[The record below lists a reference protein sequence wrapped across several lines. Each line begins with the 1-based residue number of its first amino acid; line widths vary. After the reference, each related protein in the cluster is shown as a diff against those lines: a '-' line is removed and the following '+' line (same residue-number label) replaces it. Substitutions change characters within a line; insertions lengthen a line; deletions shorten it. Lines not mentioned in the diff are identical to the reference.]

1 VKSNSKNPKDPPR
14 IDFQALLDTGANC
27 NVISNRHEHLFNV
40 SQSSKR
46 RIRFATDDNS
56 QLASIC
62 QVKFTIENHEL
73 NLEFEA
79 EFYVCNIV
87 EDMILGNPLLKR
99 TGIIYLCLKDSAD
112 NPFLPKVYNLEE
124 LVGDQEGECEHVES
138 PEDTAFNS
146 DTQDIWVDFA
156 KSFGLNSPEEFF
168 NVIVYYALHTTFPI
182 GDFCTRL
189 KDVVQ
194 AMGDIMKHSFQRS
207 NMSMMKRAYHPNAPF
222 KELNKAVEIIINAI
236 NMIWDIA
243 NIGIAKFRPMDV
255 DFDMDLFK
263 TLHKKQPVQSLNEP
277 MSRYL
282 EDLLNRLRS
291 RNMLRKVPVEE
302 ISDIT
307 TVSSSYLISKH
318 VPGKFRFIIDMLK
331 SGINGATRPISY
343 PTPDLHEH
351 LDFSAGF
358 DVVSTADGCDF
369 YFQMPVSPA
378 SYRYFTIVTKFGYDQ
393 FMTLPQGSRNAC
405 QHVAL
410 CTGETLLVEK
420 MSHTHKCYFDDFHT
434 RANFGQGDLKY
445 FDVLLRLV
453 EFHLYGLR
461 YNIKFDILKAK
472 LCFATLDL
480 LGFTIDKQGK
490 RISAS
495 RIDALTKLRKPKSR
509 NDVEKLLGCFVFVA
523 KWIKD
528 FATFTAPL
536 YSLLHKG
543 VRFDRAWSAVHDE
556 ALIALRQCVQ
566 RAPILTV
573 LNYDSMVYFRSDAS
587 LLAIAAVLYQLV
599 DDKELPACYGS
610 KKLTNH
616 QKSWPIVQ
624 TEFYALIYFVRKW
637 KTMLQGARV
646 TIEVDAR
653 NLLWARNSSNE
664 MIRRWSYEVDSYLD
678 IVKVVHVPGSENE
691 PVDSMSRFVDEDPES
706 KLVVS
711 SLSVSLDMEF
721 SVSVLMADQCG
732 QCDSCVNEIMLTL
745 EEIDNLTDVEKSEQM
760 CDTFGSTL
768 DLECAMTK
776 ERFLI
781 ISLAHN
787 SVCGHAGVSGTLS
800 LLRRANLHCR
810 RCFKNLSHLRQ
821 LVSMFIKACPV
832 CQLSWSLLSTRYP
845 HTEMV
850 LHEYFSHIDLDYAF
864 VGPDRLGN
872 VDVLVARCRFSRFV
886 EIWPTKSTTFEE
898 FAIHLLALVG
908 RYGMFEKYAMDNTN
922 APFSKKLVEHL
933 MTLING
939 TRHKLMAYLPQA
951 NPAERSVKEVL
962 RHYRALCL
970 CRPEV
975 AKDWSVYSPIV
986 VSVIN
991 NTFNATIHTTPTK
1004 MMFGDSVDH
1013 IRGIL
1018 TPFGKEK
1025 TRTFGP
1031 CWASAVSEN
1040 HSIIM
1045 ATADA
1050 YQIQRLEQCLNAMPD
1065 FDGDHVYRP
1074 GEYVVSVLPTGM
1086 RRPKLNP
1093 QFRGLYLVYR
1103 TSGNN
1108 ESTVHCKS
1116 VMDETITEIHARDLR
1131 PIDLSVLASIDEIR
1145 GLAAKLLSVPEW
1157 VVSEIQDHRIS
1168 ITSEKPDV
1176 ITDATLPTLEFL
1188 CFYKDMP
1195 ASESYW
1201 WNRYNDLS
1209 HLPLL
1214 KKYLDT
1220 VRNLIPQTGAD
1231 GRSLHLHSIP
1241 SLKVFCR
1248 SYGISIGDA
1257 TLKHEILRL
1266 IDEQRSVRVSGYN

>member
-1 VKSNSKNPKDPPR
+1 
-14 IDFQALLDTGANC
+14 
-27 NVISNRHEHLFNV
+27 
-40 SQSSKR
+40 
-46 RIRFATDDNS
+46 
-56 QLASIC
+56 
-62 QVKFTIENHEL
+62 
-73 NLEFEA
+73 
-79 EFYVCNIV
+79 
-87 EDMILGNPLLKR
+87 
-99 TGIIYLCLKDSAD
+99 
-112 NPFLPKVYNLEE
+112 
-124 LVGDQEGECEHVES
+124 
-138 PEDTAFNS
+138 
-146 DTQDIWVDFA
+146 
-156 KSFGLNSPEEFF
+156 
-168 NVIVYYALHTTFPI
+168 
-182 GDFCTRL
+182 
-189 KDVVQ
+189 
-194 AMGDIMKHSFQRS
+194 
-207 NMSMMKRAYHPNAPF
+207 
-222 KELNKAVEIIINAI
+222 
-236 NMIWDIA
+236 
-243 NIGIAKFRPMDV
+243 
-255 DFDMDLFK
+255 
-263 TLHKKQPVQSLNEP
+263 
-277 MSRYL
+277 
-282 EDLLNRLRS
+282 
-291 RNMLRKVPVEE
+291 
-302 ISDIT
+302 
-307 TVSSSYLISKH
+307 
-318 VPGKFRFIIDMLK
+318 
-331 SGINGATRPISY
+331 
-343 PTPDLHEH
+343 
-351 LDFSAGF
+351 
-358 DVVSTADGCDF
+358 
-369 YFQMPVSPA
+369 
-378 SYRYFTIVTKFGYDQ
+378 
-393 FMTLPQGSRNAC
+393 
-405 QHVAL
+405 
-410 CTGETLLVEK
+410 
-420 MSHTHKCYFDDFHT
+420 
-434 RANFGQGDLKY
+434 
-445 FDVLLRLV
+445 
-453 EFHLYGLR
+453 
-461 YNIKFDILKAK
+461 
-472 LCFATLDL
+472 
-480 LGFTIDKQGK
+480 
-490 RISAS
+490 
-495 RIDALTKLRKPKSR
+495 
-509 NDVEKLLGCFVFVA
+509 
-523 KWIKD
+523 
-528 FATFTAPL
+528 
-536 YSLLHKG
+536 
-543 VRFDRAWSAVHDE
+543 
-556 ALIALRQCVQ
+556 
-566 RAPILTV
+566 
-573 LNYDSMVYFRSDAS
+573 
-587 LLAIAAVLYQLV
+587 
-599 DDKELPACYGS
+599 
-610 KKLTNH
+610 
-616 QKSWPIVQ
+616 
-624 TEFYALIYFVRKW
+624 
-637 KTMLQGARV
+637 
-646 TIEVDAR
+646 
-653 NLLWARNSSNE
+653 
-664 MIRRWSYEVDSYLD
+664 
-678 IVKVVHVPGSENE
+678 
-691 PVDSMSRFVDEDPES
+691 
-706 KLVVS
+706 
-711 SLSVSLDMEF
+711 
-721 SVSVLMADQCG
+721 
-732 QCDSCVNEIMLTL
+732 
-745 EEIDNLTDVEKSEQM
+745 
-760 CDTFGSTL
+760 
-768 DLECAMTK
+768 
-776 ERFLI
+776 
-781 ISLAHN
+781 
-787 SVCGHAGVSGTLS
+787 
-800 LLRRANLHCR
+800 
-810 RCFKNLSHLRQ
+810 
-821 LVSMFIKACPV
+821 
-832 CQLSWSLLSTRYP
+832 
-845 HTEMV
+845 
-850 LHEYFSHIDLDYAF
+850 
-864 VGPDRLGN
+864 
-872 VDVLVARCRFSRFV
+872 
-886 EIWPTKSTTFEE
+886 
-898 FAIHLLALVG
+898 
-908 RYGMFEKYAMDNTN
+908 MFEKYAMDNTN

-1065 FDGDHVYRP
+1065 FDGDHVYQP